1 MKVLLWKI
9 GALGDV
15 VMTTPLVRQLRRNLP
30 QAQIDYLVGRSFRA
44 VLEGNPHLDRVL
56 DFDDSV
62 LFLARP
68 SGLAGILR
76 LLRGYDVIY
85 VLDKHW
91 VFTWSALLSGTPRRI
106 GYRRRAIEGW
116 PLTATVPFGPLRQDV
131 HYYLDLLEAA
141 GLTVDRQDTR
151 LELPPVQPYEVAGP
165 YVVAINAGG
174 NNPGETSDIR
184 QLPRELFEG
193 LVAHLARRS
202 KVVFLGSRSERAYY
216 EPFAEAYGALN
227 LCGITSLPQS
237 WGVLAGADAVY
248 TTDTG
253 LMHMAGA
260 VAPRVLGIFGP
271 THPLRKCPPGA
282 RWVWKAEYM
291 HDPRYEL
298 FGRVPK
304 GRFFERMRLQDILDA
319 DFAPAAAPAATPTA
333 A

>member
-15 VMTTPLVRQLRRNLP
+15 VMTTPLVRQLRRALP
-30 QAQIDYLVGRSFRA
+30 EASIDYLVGRSFRT

-56 DFDDSV
+56 TFDDGI
-62 LFLARP
+62 LFTAQP
-68 SGLAGILR
+68 GGLPDILR
-76 LLRGYDVIY
+76 LLRGYDMIL

-91 VFTWSALLSGTPRRI
+91 IFTWLAWLARVPRRI

-131 HYYLDLLEAA
+131 QYYLDLLPAA
-141 GLTVDRQDTR
+141 GLPVDREDTR
-151 LELPPVQPYEVAGP
+151 LQLPPAQPYEVAGP

-174 NNPGETSDIR
+174 NNPGETSDVR

-202 KVVFLGSRSERAYY
+202 RVVFLGSASERAYY
-216 EPFAEAYGALN
+216 EPFAAAHGALN
-227 LCGITSLPQS
+227 LCGTTSLPQS
-237 WGVLAGADAVY
+237 WSVLAGADAVY

-260 VAPRVLGIFGP
+260 VNDKVLGMFGP

-282 RWVWKAEYM
+282 RWVWRAEHM

-298 FGRVPK
+298 YGRVPR
-304 GRFFERMRLQDILDA
+304 GRFFERMRLEDILAA
-319 DFAPAAAPAATPTA
+319 DPL
-333 A
+333 